1 MRARR
6 GFALMASLWFMVAIA
21 ALSLEIAST
30 GRDRRLAAA
39 NGVEEH
45 QARSAALSG
54 IDHARARLSRVA
66 IEGGDRSSWR
76 DARRLVD
83 PWYSMRDSL
92 AGSMGAQRYTV
103 RMHDLGARLNL
114 ATATDADLRRYFN
127 VLRIDAAHAE
137 ALIDALR
144 DWTDADDHRRTSGA
158 ERDDY
163 LRSGARDLPRNGPLA
178 SVRELLSVRGFSP
191 ELVARIEGDLAVR
204 GTGQVNVN
212 SAARSVLLAL
222 PGFTEAAADALVRLR
237 ETDGRVGGWAD
248 LVNAVPRQARAP
260 LEAASVQLLP
270 RLSYETREL
279 LVESAGMVDGSPV
292 VVRAEAVVVRGGTAV
307 FVTWLEER

>member
-6 GFALMASLWFMVAIA
+6 GFALMASLWFVVAIA

-39 NGVEEH
+39 NGVEEQ

-54 IDHARARLSRVA
+54 VDHARARLSRVA
-66 IEGGDRSSWR
+66 IEGGDRSSLR

-83 PWYSMRDSL
+83 PWHRMRDSL

-127 VLRIDAAHAE
+127 GLRIDAAHAE

-163 LRSGARDLPRNGPLA
+163 LRSGARDLPRNRPLA
-178 SVRELLSVRGFSP
+178 SVSELLSVRGFSP
-191 ELVARIEGDLAVR
+191 EVIARVEDDLAVR

-222 PGFTEAAADALVRLR
+222 PGFTEAAADALVRLS
-237 ETDGRVGGWAD
+237 ETGGRVGGWAD

-279 LVESAGMVDGSPV
+279 LVESTGMVDGSPV
-292 VVRAEAVVVRGGTAV
+292 AVRAEAVVVRGGTAV